1 MEYYS
6 AIKKNTFESF
16 SFLGKYTSVNSFI
29 ISLYHLFKVSRI
41 ESDDSFFNICLKST
55 ILTILFIYFK
65 ISFLSL
71 HPVLVPPEGCL
82 LSHAGSSFAV
92 CQLSEH
98 TGSEVVVATYF
109 LQIHSRILAW
119 KIPGTEVPCG
129 LQSTVWQRGGHD

>member
-29 ISLYHLFKVSRI
+29 ISLYHLCKISRI

-65 ISFLSL
+65 ISFISL
-71 HPVLVPPEGCL
+71 HPVLVLPEGGP
-82 LSHAGSSFAV
+82 LSHAGSFFAV
-92 CQLSEH
+92 CQLSER
-98 TGSEVVVATYF
+98 TGSEVVVATYL

-129 LQSTVWQRGGHD
+129 LQPMMWQRVGHD